1 MTAMLLRLGVLTL
14 VSLALWLVIWGGRR
28 LVEARRQ
35 AVLQAAPA
43 ALPGIPGLGDAAD
56 AAPVQILNFSS
67 ADCSQCFRLQAP
79 ALRRLLEARSG
90 GVAVMNVDAPNT
102 PELARRYQVMTV
114 PTTVVL
120 DANGQAQAV
129 NFGFAPTERLL
140 EQVDAVLAKSS
151 SASNKS
157 VPDPTI

>member
-1 MTAMLLRLGVLTL
+1 MTAMLLRLGVLAL
-14 VSLALWLVIWGGRR
+14 VSVALWLVIWGGRR

-35 AVLQAAPA
+35 AVLHAAPA
-43 ALPGIPGLGDAAD
+43 ALPGIPNSDD

-67 ADCSQCFRLQAP
+67 SDCSQCFRLQAP

-90 GVAVMNVDAPNT
+90 EVAVVNVDAPNT

-120 DANGQAQAV
+120 DATGQAQAV

-140 EQVDAVLAKSS
+140 EQVDAVLAKSGPQN
-151 SASNKS
+151 SASGVQS
-157 VPDPTI
+157 

>member
-1 MTAMLLRLGVLTL
+1 MAATLVRIGVLAL
-14 VSLALWLVIWGGRR
+14 VSVALWLVIWSGRR
-28 LVEARRQ
+28 FVESRRQ
-35 AVLQAAPA
+35 AVLNAAPA
-43 ALPGIPGLGDAAD
+43 PLPSVPGLNSSAG

-67 ADCSQCFRLQAP
+67 ADCSQCFKLQAP

-90 GVAVMNVDAPNT
+90 DVAILNVDAPNT
-102 PELARRYQVMTV
+102 PDLAKRYQVMTV

-140 EQVDAVLAKSS
+140 AQVDAVLAKNDTV
-151 SASNKS
+151 SASAS
-157 VPDPTI
+157 A

>member
-1 MTAMLLRLGVLTL
+1 MTAMLLRLGVLAL

-35 AVLQAAPA
+35 AVLHAAPT
-43 ALPGIPGLGDAAD
+43 ALPGILNSDGAAD

-90 GVAVMNVDAPNT
+90 EVAVVNVDAPNT

-120 DANGQAQAV
+120 DAMGQAQAV

-140 EQVDAVLAKSS
+140 EQVDAVLTKSGPQ
-151 SASNKS
+151 NS
-157 VPDPTI
+157 VSGVQG

>member
-1 MTAMLLRLGVLTL
+1 MTAMLLRLGVLAL

-35 AVLQAAPA
+35 AVLHAAPA
-43 ALPGIPGLGDAAD
+43 AWPGIPNLDD

-90 GVAVMNVDAPNT
+90 EVVVVNVDAPNT

-120 DANGQAQAV
+120 DATGQAQAV

-140 EQVDAVLAKSS
+140 EQVDAVLAKSGPQN
-151 SASNKS
+151 SASE
-157 VPDPTI
+157 VQG

>member
-1 MTAMLLRLGVLTL
+1 MAAMLLRLGVLAL
-14 VSLALWLVIWGGRR
+14 VSLTLWLVVWGGRR

-35 AVLQAAPA
+35 AVLNAAPA
-43 ALPGIPGLGDAAD
+43 ALPRIPGLGDSAD
-56 AAPVQILNFSS
+56 AAPVHILNFSS

-90 GVAVMNVDAPNT
+90 DVTIVDVDAPNT
-102 PELARRYQVMTV
+102 PELAERYQVLTV

-120 DANGQAQAV
+120 DASGQAQAV

-140 EQVDAVLAKSS
+140 KQVDAVLAKSS
-151 SASNKS
+151 PTNEVSA
-157 VPDPTI
+157 PEPAM

>member
-1 MTAMLLRLGVLTL
+1 MIAILVRVGVLAL
-14 VSLALWLVIWGGRR
+14 VSVALWLVVWVGRR
-28 LVEARRQ
+28 YVESRRQ
-35 AVLQAAPA
+35 AVLRAAPA
-43 ALPGIPGLGDAAD
+43 ALPGVPGLAGAAE

-90 GVAVMNVDAPNT
+90 EVTILNVDAPNT
-102 PELARRYQVMTV
+102 PELAQRYQVLTV

-120 DANGQAQAV
+120 DASGQAQAV

-140 EQVDAVLAKSS
+140 AQVDAVLAKSDS
-151 SASNKS
+151 VGSAPLAKPA
-157 VPDPTI
+157 V

>member
-1 MTAMLLRLGVLTL
+1 MTATLVRIGVLAL
-14 VSLALWLVIWGGRR
+14 VSVALWLVIWSGRR
-28 LVEARRQ
+28 FVESRRQ
-35 AVLQAAPA
+35 AVLNAAPA
-43 ALPGIPGLGDAAD
+43 TLPGVRGLNSAAG

-67 ADCSQCFRLQAP
+67 ADCSQCFKLQAP

-90 GVAVMNVDAPNT
+90 DVAVLNVDAPNT
-102 PELARRYQVMTV
+102 PDLAKRYQVMTV

-140 EQVDAVLAKSS
+140 AQVDAVLAKSDAV
-151 SASNKS
+151 SAAASA
-157 VPDPTI
+157 

>member
-1 MTAMLLRLGVLTL
+1 MMTMLLRLGVLAL
-14 VSLALWLVIWGGRR
+14 VSLALWLVIWAGRR

-35 AVLQAAPA
+35 AVLSAAPA
-43 ALPGIPGLGDAAD
+43 ALPAIPGLGSAAD
-56 AAPVQILNFSS
+56 ASPVHILNFSS

-90 GVAVMNVDAPNT
+90 EVTVVNVDAPNT
-102 PELARRYQVMTV
+102 PELAKRYQVLTV

-120 DANGQAQAV
+120 DASGQAQAV

-140 EQVDAVLAKSS
+140 KQVDAVLAQSDPAK
-151 SASNKS
+151 ASL
-157 VPDPTI
+157 PEAAM

>member
-1 MTAMLLRLGVLTL
+1 MTATLVRIGVLAL
-14 VSLALWLVIWGGRR
+14 VSVALWLVIWSGRR
-28 LVEARRQ
+28 YVESRRQ
-35 AVLQAAPA
+35 AVLNAAPA
-43 ALPGIPGLGDAAD
+43 TLPGVPGLNSAAG

-67 ADCSQCFRLQAP
+67 ADCSQCFKLQAP

-90 GVAVMNVDAPNT
+90 DVAILNVDAPNT
-102 PELARRYQVMTV
+102 PDLAKRYQVMTV

-140 EQVDAVLAKSS
+140 AQVDAVLAKSDAL
-151 SASNKS
+151 SASAS
-157 VPDPTI
+157 A